1 MNLTV
6 HFFATLKDRVG
17 ASDIKIDLPDLAS
30 VDTLLSTLV
39 MDHPAIE
46 PFLGTTI
53 VAVNRKFADKDRT
66 LTPDDEIV
74 LFPPVSGG

>member
-6 HFFATLKDRVG
+6 RFFATLKDRVG
-17 ASDIKIDLPDLAS
+17 ASAIKIDLPESSS

-39 MDHPAIE
+39 NQHPALE
-46 PFLGTTI
+46 PALNTII
-53 VAVNRKFADKDRT
+53 VAVNREFADSGHT
-66 LTPDDEIV
+66 LTSDDEIV

>member
-6 HFFATLKDRVG
+6 RFFATLKDRVG
-17 ASDIKIDLPDLAS
+17 ASTIKIDLPDSAS
-30 VDTLLSTLV
+30 VDTLISALVKEHPALEPSLSTL
-39 MDHPAIE
+39 
-46 PFLGTTI
+46 I
-53 VAVNRKFADKDRT
+53 VAVNQEFADKDLT